1 MHQYEADFRIEREAR
16 EKQHGEMLSLTEQVQ
31 RLQQENQRYQDEIYQ
46 LSNRGFEEMQRRH
59 ASVPYHTTDYPPHQQ
74 GSPGEWCAGF
84 PRMPF
89 FTRGSEQPAETGREG
104 DMRSPGRE
112 QQVPAPP
119 VDENDWQCPTCRG
132 VFPNFDALQ
141 IHAVACQGLQ
151 RPPSVG
157 DLQQNQCP
165 SCMDLFPD
173 IETLELHVEECLD
186 QHQ

>member
-1 MHQYEADFRIEREAR
+1 
-16 EKQHGEMLSLTEQVQ
+16 
-31 RLQQENQRYQDEIYQ
+31 
-46 LSNRGFEEMQRRH
+46 
-59 ASVPYHTTDYPPHQQ
+59 
-74 GSPGEWCAGF
+74 
-84 PRMPF
+84 
-89 FTRGSEQPAETGREG
+89 
-104 DMRSPGRE
+104 MRSPGRE

-119 VDENDWQCPTCRG
+119 VDENDWQCPNCRG